1 MNLTP
6 FFTFSTLT
14 SYPRSLH
21 DFFTIDNPNPNWP
34 FIPFLYGENIS
45 FIILSSIL
53 SPSLNNINFLFD
65 HDQIAEIIHK
75 GLESEQQQEL
85 NNTLKKYLNDLKD
98 RDNFYNADQPLNS
111 SVSKETTL
119 NTMNLMEENNE

>member
-1 MNLTP
+1 MNEKFLPIGTVCR
-6 FFTFSTLT
+6 LKDAA
-14 SYPRSLH
+14 RSLMIIGFCVSKE
-21 DFFTIDNPNPNWP
+21 DDNKVYDYFGCIYPEGVIDQ
-34 FIPFLYGENIS
+34 
-45 FIILSSIL
+45 
-53 SPSLNNINFLFD
+53 NINFLFD